1 MSASNRSVLPCRSL
15 LADPSITSSERM
27 KAASMLWRLVAST
40 KRGKPR
46 GWPFAKRPAKKEN
59 DSRHLLESIL
69 SEIQ

>member
-1 MSASNRSVLPCRSL
+1 
-15 LADPSITSSERM
+15 M